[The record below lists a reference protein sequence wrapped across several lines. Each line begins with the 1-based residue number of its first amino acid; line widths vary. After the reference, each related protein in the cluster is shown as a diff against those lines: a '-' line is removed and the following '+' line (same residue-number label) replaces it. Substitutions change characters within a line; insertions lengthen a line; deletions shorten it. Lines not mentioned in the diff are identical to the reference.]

1 LGASWY
7 LVSIHD
13 MSSPIASV
21 SLVVRTYNEERY
33 LDRVLAAARSCG
45 PLLTEIVVVDSG
57 SNDATLDIAKAHGAK
72 IVSIEKADFSFGRS
86 LNLGCAESRGEVVVF
101 LSGHCI
107 PADESW
113 LANLLQPFSDPQVA
127 GVYGRQIG
135 GDGTK
140 FSEVRVF
147 EKYYPPNERS
157 QGVAFCNNANAALR
171 KSIWNRFK
179 FDEQLTGLE
188 DIALGKKLTEVGFRI
203 AYAPQANV
211 MHLHHETWAQ
221 VRRRYEREA
230 IALRHINPG
239 LHLSLLEAGACC
251 VLACFF
257 DLCAAI
263 KMPGGIFRLP
273 EIVLYRLHQF
283 AGSWR
288 GSRAHRELGAREKI
302 TYFFPS

>member
-1 LGASWY
+1 
-7 LVSIHD
+7 

-45 PLLTEIVVVDSG
+45 PLLTEIVIVDSG
-57 SNDATLDIAKAHGAK
+57 SNDATLDIANAHGAK
-72 IVSIEKADFSFGRS
+72 IVHIEKTDFSFGRS
-86 LNLGCAESRGEVVVF
+86 LNLGCAAAKGEVVVF

-107 PADESW
+107 PPDENW
-113 LANLLQPFSDPQVA
+113 LKNLLQPFSDPQVA
-127 GVYGRQIG
+127 GVYGRQVG
-135 GDGTK
+135 GEGTK
-140 FSEVRVF
+140 YSEARVF
-147 EKYYPPNERS
+147 EKYYPLMEAS
-157 QGVAFCNNANAALR
+157 QGAAFCNNANAALR
-171 KSIWNRFK
+171 RSIWNRFK
-179 FDEQLTGLE
+179 FDELLTGLE
-188 DIALGKKLTEVGFRI
+188 DIAMGKKLTEAGFRI
-203 AYAPQANV
+203 AYAPEASV

-239 LHLSLLEAGACC
+239 LHLSLAEAAACF
-251 VLACFF
+251 VSACFF
-257 DLCAAI
+257 DLCAA
-263 KMPGGIFRLP
+263 MRTRGGMTRLP

>member
-1 LGASWY
+1 
-7 LVSIHD
+7 

-33 LDRVLAAARSCG
+33 LDRVLAAARRCG

-57 SNDATLDIAKAHGAK
+57 SSDATLDIAKAHKAK
-72 IVSIEKADFSFGRS
+72 IVCIEKADFSFGRS
-86 LNLGCAESRGEVVVF
+86 LNLGCAAAKGEVVVF

-107 PADESW
+107 PADENW
-113 LANLLQPFSDPQVA
+113 LKSLLQPFSDPQVA
-127 GVYGRQIG
+127 GVYGRQVG
-135 GDGTK
+135 GEGTK
-140 FSEVRVF
+140 FSEARVF
-147 EKYYPPNERS
+147 EKYYPLMEAS

-171 KSIWNRFK
+171 RSVWNRFK

-188 DIALGKKLTEVGFRI
+188 DIAMGKRLAEAGFRI
-203 AYAPQANV
+203 AYVPEASV
-211 MHLHHETWAQ
+211 IHLHHESWAQ

-239 LHLSLLEAGACC
+239 LHLSLVEAA
-251 VLACFF
+251 ACFVSACF
-257 DLCAAI
+257 LDLCAAM
-263 KMPGGIFRLP
+263 KTRGGMPRVP

-283 AGSWR
+283 AGSWL
-288 GSRAHRELGAREKI
+288 GSRAHRELGAREKM

>member
-1 LGASWY
+1 
-7 LVSIHD
+7 

-57 SNDATLDIAKAHGAK
+57 SSDATLDIAKAHRAK
-72 IVSIEKADFSFGRS
+72 IVCIEKAEFSFGRS
-86 LNLGCAESRGEVVVF
+86 LNLGCAAAKGEVVVF

-107 PADESW
+107 PADENW
-113 LANLLQPFSDPQVA
+113 LKSLLQPFSDPQVA

-135 GDGTK
+135 GEGTK
-140 FSEVRVF
+140 FGEARVF
-147 EKYYPPNERS
+147 EKYYPMAGPS
-157 QGVAFCNNANAALR
+157 QGPAFCNNANAALR
-171 KSIWNRFK
+171 RSIWNRFK

-188 DIALGKKLTEVGFRI
+188 DIALGKKLTEAGFRI
-203 AYAPQANV
+203 AYAPEASV
-211 MHLHHETWAQ
+211 MHLHHESWAQ

-239 LHLSLLEAGACC
+239 LHLSLAEAGACF
-251 VLACFF
+251 VSACFF
-257 DLCAAI
+257 DLRAAI
-263 KMPGGIFRLP
+263 KTRGGLTRLP

>member
-1 LGASWY
+1 ML
-7 LVSIHD
+7 
-13 MSSPIASV
+13 SPIASV

-57 SNDATLDIAKAHGAK
+57 SSDATLDIAKAHRAK
-72 IVSIEKADFSFGRS
+72 IVCIEKAEFSFGRS
-86 LNLGCAESRGEVVVF
+86 LNLGCAVSRGEVVVF

-107 PADESW
+107 PAGESW
-113 LANLLQPFSDPQVA
+113 LKNLLEPFSNPQVA

-135 GDGTK
+135 GEETK
-140 FSEVRVF
+140 FSEARVF
-147 EKYYPPNERS
+147 DKYYPLMEPS
-157 QGVAFCNNANAALR
+157 QGAAFCNNANAALR
-171 KSIWNRFK
+171 RSVWNRFK

-188 DIALGKKLTEVGFRI
+188 DIAMGKRLTEAGFRI
-203 AYAPQANV
+203 AYAPEASV
-211 MHLHHETWAQ
+211 MHLHHESWAQ

-239 LHLSLLEAGACC
+239 LHLSLVEAGACF
-251 VLACFF
+251 VSACFF
-257 DLCAAI
+257 DLCGAI
-263 KMPGGIFRLP
+263 KTREGISRTR

-283 AGSWR
+283 WGSWL
-288 GSRAHRELGAREKI
+288 GSRAHRELGAREKM